1 MLGVIVGI
9 EDKVRNDITKL
20 LSVADLSMST
30 TFLVFVSDCC
40 FVVLTVD
47 EKSTL
52 SLLLERSVYVKEEV
66 SYFGLVVG
74 FQYEVLISEDPVDFV
89 LSV

>member
-1 MLGVIVGI
+1 
-9 EDKVRNDITKL
+9 
-20 LSVADLSMST
+20 MST
-30 TFLVFVSDCC
+30 TFLVFVLDCC
-40 FVVLTVD
+40 SEVLTVD

-52 SLLLERSVYVKEEV
+52 AVLLERSVYVNEEV
-66 SYFGLVVG
+66 SYFGLVVD